1 MNLEF
6 AAELLYCTVFLL
18 FCSLTSPYPFAV
30 IDQPDLLL
38 YLNDCTIYI
47 KIVKRSLYKKKLL

>member
-18 FCSLTSPYPFAV
+18 FCQPTSPYPFVV
-30 IDQPDLLL
+30 IDQLDLLL
-38 YLNDCTIYI
+38 YLNDCTIYKNSK
-47 KIVKRSLYKKKLL
+47 KIFI